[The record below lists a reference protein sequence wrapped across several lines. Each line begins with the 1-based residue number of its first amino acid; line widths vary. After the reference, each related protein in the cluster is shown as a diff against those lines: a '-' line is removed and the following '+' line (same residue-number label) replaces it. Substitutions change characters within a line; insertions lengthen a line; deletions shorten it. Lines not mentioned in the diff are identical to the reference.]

1 MDAVLLS
8 AVDLAREAAI
18 EVADDPQAVG
28 EHLGATEVDTRL
40 LTHTFASNMPG
51 YRGWVW
57 AVTVARAPRGR
68 GATLSEAHLVP
79 ADDALLAPPWVPWAE
94 RIRPGD
100 LEASMALPKI
110 EEDPRLVPGFEITDE
125 ADEDSLEI
133 WELGLGR
140 ERVLG
145 PVGRDAAAKRWHRG
159 SHGPTAAAAIAS
171 SQPCS
176 TCAFFV
182 PLSGSLRMAFGA
194 CTNEWSPSDGRVVS
208 VDHGCGAHSQTDA
221 EKQSS
226 RWPTT
231 EPVVDT
237 TATDPLDLA
246 GDDEPAEESS
256 TDTADALVT
265 DAATEPSVSAGEASQ
280 AQAERTSAEPVP
292 EGSAPGPDEAA
303 SESKVEELATAAPH
317 SEATEAP
324 TAPVETKTQADAAE
338 VDAPAATE
346 GKH

>member
-8 AVDLAREAAI
+8 AVDLARQAAI
-18 EVADDPQAVG
+18 EVANDDQAVG
-28 EHLGATEVDTRL
+28 EHLGAAEDDTRL
-40 LTHTFASNMPG
+40 LTHTFACNLPG

-57 AVTVARAPRGR
+57 AVTVARAPRGKN
-68 GATLSEAHLVP
+68 ATLSEAHLVP
-79 ADDALLAPPWVPWAE
+79 ADDALLAPQWVPWAE

-110 EEDPRLVPGFEITDE
+110 EEDPRLVPGFEITDD
-125 ADEDSLEI
+125 ADADSLEI

-145 PVGRDAAAKRWHRG
+145 PEGRKSAAERWHRG

-171 SQPCS
+171 AEPCS

-182 PLSGSLRMAFGA
+182 PLSGSMSQVFGA

-231 EPVVDT
+231 EPVIDT
-237 TATDPLDLA
+237 AAADPLVLEDGNEPA
-246 GDDEPAEESS
+246 KGDGDEPANE
-256 TDTADALVT
+256 DGD
-265 DAATEPSVSAGEASQ
+265 DKP
-280 AQAERTSAEPVP
+280 
-292 EGSAPGPDEAA
+292 A
-303 SESKVEELATAAPH
+303 SEDKN
-317 SEATEAP
+317 
-324 TAPVETKTQADAAE
+324 
-338 VDAPAATE
+338 
-346 GKH
+346 

>member
-8 AVDLAREAAI
+8 AVDLARQAAI
-18 EVADDPQAVG
+18 EVADDDQAVG
-28 EHLGATEVDTRL
+28 EHLGAVEDDTRI
-40 LTHTFASNMPG
+40 LTHTFACNLPG

-110 EEDPRLVPGFEITDE
+110 EEDPRLVPGFAITDE
-125 ADEDSLEI
+125 ADEDLLEI

-145 PVGRDAAAKRWHRG
+145 PEGRKSAAERWRRG

-171 SQPCS
+171 PQPCS

-182 PLSGSLRMAFGA
+182 PLSGSMRQVFGA
-194 CTNEWSPSDGRVVS
+194 CSNEWSPSDGRVVS

-226 RWPTT
+226 RWPVS
-231 EPVVDT
+231 EPVIDT
-237 TATDPLDLA
+237 GAADLLVLDGEDEQAGGEDETPSAQVEVGSEDASTA
-246 GDDEPAEESS
+246 
-256 TDTADALVT
+256 
-265 DAATEPSVSAGEASQ
+265 AA
-280 AQAERTSAEPVP
+280 AQAEE
-292 EGSAPGPDEAA
+292 APAA
-303 SESKVEELATAAPH
+303 IVNDGEQATADVPAV
-317 SEATEAP
+317 EGAQAT
-324 TAPVETKTQADAAE
+324 T
-338 VDAPAATE
+338 DAPAAE
-346 GKH
+346 VIAEPEEKN